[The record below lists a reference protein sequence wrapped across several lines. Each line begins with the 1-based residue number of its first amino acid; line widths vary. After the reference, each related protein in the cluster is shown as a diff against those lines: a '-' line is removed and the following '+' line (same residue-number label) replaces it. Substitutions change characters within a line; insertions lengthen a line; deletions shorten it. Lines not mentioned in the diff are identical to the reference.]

1 MKTFLTTTALAVI
14 LISPAVFAG
23 ETKEIT
29 VPVPKTI
36 TLVCSDSVE
45 PGTVVLTNPPKF
57 SCKDY
62 ETIKGVVGLGITI
75 GPDTR
80 INQISS
86 AIRRANSKSSIASVT
101 RRGNKS
107 TYTMNNGSTVNWI
120 DPVPVV
126 RAPKGPM
133 KVRPEGWKSS
143 PFEEESRPIPLPEI
157 LTSSE
162 TWPPQSK
169 VISDKL
175 RRDLNRNYYENLRRN
190 DELGQW
196 KPFVDGEYNRFDGY
210 SRYKSF
216 FRDGREYHN
225 DGQIKTDWV
234 RFN

>member
-1 MKTFLTTTALAVI
+1 MLFTILLTLIVA

-23 ETKEIT
+23 EREVT
-29 VPVPKTI
+29 VPTPKSI

-45 PGTVVLTNPPKF
+45 PGSVVLTDPPKF

-62 ETIKGVVGLGITI
+62 ETIKGVIGLGITI

-86 AIRRANSKSSIASVT
+86 AIKRANRRSRTRVAS
-101 RRGNKS
+101 N
-107 TYTMNNGSTVNWI
+107 
-120 DPVPVV
+120 VPVV

-133 KVRPEGWKSS
+133 KVRPDGWKSS

-210 SRYKSF
+210 SRYKTF
-216 FRDGREYHN
+216 FRDGDEYLN
-225 DGQIKTDWV
+225 DGQIKTDHV

>member
-1 MKTFLTTTALAVI
+1 MLFTILLTLIVA

-23 ETKEIT
+23 EREVT
-29 VPVPKTI
+29 VPTPKSI

-45 PGTVVLTNPPKF
+45 PGSVVLTDPPKF

-62 ETIKGVVGLGITI
+62 ETIKGVIGLGITI

-86 AIRRANSKSSIASVT
+86 AIKRANRRSRTRVAS
-101 RRGNKS
+101 N
-107 TYTMNNGSTVNWI
+107 
-120 DPVPVV
+120 VPVV

-133 KVRPEGWKSS
+133 KVRPDGWKSS

-162 TWPPQSK
+162 TWPPQSNND
-169 VISDKL
+169 VANKL
-175 RRDLNRNYYENLRRN
+175 RRDLDRIRED
-190 DELGQW
+190 DERSQW
-196 KPFVDGEYNRFDGY
+196 KPFIEDEYNRFDGY

-225 DGQIKTDWV
+225 DGQIKTDHV

>member
-1 MKTFLTTTALAVI
+1 MLFTILLTLIVA

-23 ETKEIT
+23 EREVT
-29 VPVPKTI
+29 VPTPKSI

-45 PGTVVLTNPPKF
+45 PGSVVLTDPPKF

-62 ETIKGVVGLGITI
+62 ETIKGVIGLGITI

-86 AIRRANSKSSIASVT
+86 AIKRANRRSRTRVAS
-101 RRGNKS
+101 N
-107 TYTMNNGSTVNWI
+107 
-120 DPVPVV
+120 VPVV

-133 KVRPEGWKSS
+133 KVRPDGWKSS

-162 TWPPQSK
+162 TWPPQSNND
-169 VISDKL
+169 VANKL
-175 RRDLNRNYYENLRRN
+175 RRDLDRIRED
-190 DELGQW
+190 DERSQW

-225 DGQIKTDWV
+225 DGQIKTDHV

>member
-1 MKTFLTTTALAVI
+1 MLFTILLTLIVA

-23 ETKEIT
+23 EREVT
-29 VPVPKTI
+29 VPTPKSI

-45 PGTVVLTNPPKF
+45 PGSVVLTDPPKF

-62 ETIKGVVGLGITI
+62 ETIKGVIGLGITI

-86 AIRRANSKSSIASVT
+86 AIKRANRRSRTRVAS
-101 RRGNKS
+101 N
-107 TYTMNNGSTVNWI
+107 
-120 DPVPVV
+120 VPVV

-133 KVRPEGWKSS
+133 KVRPDGWKSS

-157 LTSSE
+157 LTSTE

-225 DGQIKTDWV
+225 DGQIKTDHV

>member
-1 MKTFLTTTALAVI
+1 MLFTLLLTLIVAL
-14 LISPAVFAG
+14 LSPAVFAG
-23 ETKEIT
+23 EREVT
-29 VPVPKTI
+29 VPTPKSI

-45 PGTVVLTNPPKF
+45 PGSVVLTDPPKF

-86 AIRRANSKSSIASVT
+86 AIKRANRRSRTRVAS
-101 RRGNKS
+101 N
-107 TYTMNNGSTVNWI
+107 
-120 DPVPVV
+120 VPVV

-133 KVRPEGWKSS
+133 KVRPDGWKSS

-175 RRDLNRNYYENLRRN
+175 RRDLNRNYFENLRRN

-225 DGQIKTDWV
+225 DGQIKTDHV

>member
-1 MKTFLTTTALAVI
+1 MLFTILLTLIVA

-23 ETKEIT
+23 EREVT
-29 VPVPKTI
+29 VPTPKSI

-45 PGTVVLTNPPKF
+45 PGSVVLTDPPKF

-62 ETIKGVVGLGITI
+62 ETIKGVIGLGITI

-86 AIRRANSKSSIASVT
+86 AIKRANRRSRTRVAS
-101 RRGNKS
+101 N
-107 TYTMNNGSTVNWI
+107 
-120 DPVPVV
+120 VPVV

-175 RRDLNRNYYENLRRN
+175 RRDLNRNYFENLRRN

-225 DGQIKTDWV
+225 DGQIKTDHV

>member
-1 MKTFLTTTALAVI
+1 MLFTILLTLIVA

-23 ETKEIT
+23 EREVT
-29 VPVPKTI
+29 VPTPKSI

-45 PGTVVLTNPPKF
+45 PGSVVLTDPPKF

-86 AIRRANSKSSIASVT
+86 AIKRANRRSRTRVAS
-101 RRGNKS
+101 N
-107 TYTMNNGSTVNWI
+107 
-120 DPVPVV
+120 VPVV

>member
-1 MKTFLTTTALAVI
+1 MLFTILLTLIVA

-23 ETKEIT
+23 EREVT
-29 VPVPKTI
+29 VPTPKSI

-45 PGTVVLTNPPKF
+45 PGSVVLTDPPKF

-86 AIRRANSKSSIASVT
+86 AIKRANRRSRTRVAS
-101 RRGNKS
+101 N
-107 TYTMNNGSTVNWI
+107 
-120 DPVPVV
+120 VPVV

-133 KVRPEGWKSS
+133 KVRPDGWKSS

-175 RRDLNRNYYENLRRN
+175 RRDLNRNYFENLRRN

-225 DGQIKTDWV
+225 DGQIKTDHV

>member
-1 MKTFLTTTALAVI
+1 MLFTILLTLIVA

-23 ETKEIT
+23 EREVT
-29 VPVPKTI
+29 VPTPKSI

-45 PGTVVLTNPPKF
+45 PGSVVLTDPPKF

-62 ETIKGVVGLGITI
+62 ETIKGVIGLGITI

-86 AIRRANSKSSIASVT
+86 AIKRANRRSRTRVAS
-101 RRGNKS
+101 N
-107 TYTMNNGSTVNWI
+107 
-120 DPVPVV
+120 VPVV

-133 KVRPEGWKSS
+133 KVRPDGWKSS

>member
-1 MKTFLTTTALAVI
+1 MLFTILLTLIVA

-23 ETKEIT
+23 EREVT
-29 VPVPKTI
+29 VPTPKSI

-45 PGTVVLTNPPKF
+45 PGSVVLTDPPKF

-62 ETIKGVVGLGITI
+62 ETIKGVIGLGITI

-86 AIRRANSKSSIASVT
+86 AIKRANRRSRTRVAS
-101 RRGNKS
+101 N
-107 TYTMNNGSTVNWI
+107 
-120 DPVPVV
+120 VPVV

-225 DGQIKTDWV
+225 DGQIKTDHV

>member
-1 MKTFLTTTALAVI
+1 MLFTILLTLIVA

-23 ETKEIT
+23 EREVT
-29 VPVPKTI
+29 VPTPKSI

-45 PGTVVLTNPPKF
+45 PGSVVLTDPPKF

-86 AIRRANSKSSIASVT
+86 AIKRANRRSRTRVAS
-101 RRGNKS
+101 N
-107 TYTMNNGSTVNWI
+107 
-120 DPVPVV
+120 VPVV

-133 KVRPEGWKSS
+133 KVRPDGWKSS

-157 LTSSE
+157 LTSTE
-162 TWPPQSK
+162 TWPPQSNND
-169 VISDKL
+169 VANKL
-175 RRDLNRNYYENLRRN
+175 RRDLDRIRED
-190 DELGQW
+190 DERSQW
-196 KPFVDGEYNRFDGY
+196 KPFIEDEYNRFDGY
-210 SRYKSF
+210 SRYKTF
-216 FRDGREYHN
+216 FRDGDEYLN
-225 DGQIKTDWV
+225 DGQIKTDHV

>member
-1 MKTFLTTTALAVI
+1 MLFTILLTLIVA

-23 ETKEIT
+23 EREVT
-29 VPVPKTI
+29 VPTPKSI

-45 PGTVVLTNPPKF
+45 PGSVVLTDPPKF

-86 AIRRANSKSSIASVT
+86 AIKRANRRSRTRVAS
-101 RRGNKS
+101 N
-107 TYTMNNGSTVNWI
+107 
-120 DPVPVV
+120 VPVV

-133 KVRPEGWKSS
+133 KVRPDGWKSS

>member
-1 MKTFLTTTALAVI
+1 MLFTILLTLIVA

-23 ETKEIT
+23 EREVT
-29 VPVPKTI
+29 VPTPKSI

-45 PGTVVLTNPPKF
+45 PGSVVLTDPPKF

-62 ETIKGVVGLGITI
+62 ETIKGVIGLGITI

-86 AIRRANSKSSIASVT
+86 AIKRANRRSRTRVAS
-101 RRGNKS
+101 N
-107 TYTMNNGSTVNWI
+107 
-120 DPVPVV
+120 VPVV

-133 KVRPEGWKSS
+133 KVRPDGWKSS

-225 DGQIKTDWV
+225 DGQIKTDHV

>member
-1 MKTFLTTTALAVI
+1 MLFTILLTLIVA

-23 ETKEIT
+23 EREVT
-29 VPVPKTI
+29 VPTPKSI

-45 PGTVVLTNPPKF
+45 PGSVVLTDPPKF

-86 AIRRANSKSSIASVT
+86 AIKRANRRSRTRVAS
-101 RRGNKS
+101 N
-107 TYTMNNGSTVNWI
+107 
-120 DPVPVV
+120 VPVV

-133 KVRPEGWKSS
+133 KVRPDGWKSS

-157 LTSSE
+157 LTSTE
-162 TWPPQSK
+162 TWPPQSNND
-169 VISDKL
+169 VANKL
-175 RRDLNRNYYENLRRN
+175 RRDLDRIRED
-190 DELGQW
+190 DERSQW

>member
-1 MKTFLTTTALAVI
+1 MLFTILLTLIVA

-23 ETKEIT
+23 EREVT
-29 VPVPKTI
+29 VPTPKSI

-45 PGTVVLTNPPKF
+45 PGSVVLTDPPKF

-62 ETIKGVVGLGITI
+62 ETIKGVIGLGITI

-86 AIRRANSKSSIASVT
+86 AIKRANRRSRTRVAS
-101 RRGNKS
+101 N
-107 TYTMNNGSTVNWI
+107 
-120 DPVPVV
+120 VPVV

-133 KVRPEGWKSS
+133 KVRPDGWKSS

-175 RRDLNRNYYENLRRN
+175 RRDLNRNYFENLRRN

>member
-1 MKTFLTTTALAVI
+1 MLFTILLTLIVA

-23 ETKEIT
+23 EREVT
-29 VPVPKTI
+29 VPTPKSI

-45 PGTVVLTNPPKF
+45 PGSVVLTDPPKF

-62 ETIKGVVGLGITI
+62 ETIKGVIGLGITI

-86 AIRRANSKSSIASVT
+86 AIKRANRRSRTRVAS
-101 RRGNKS
+101 N
-107 TYTMNNGSTVNWI
+107 
-120 DPVPVV
+120 VPVV

>member
-1 MKTFLTTTALAVI
+1 MLFTILLTLIVA

-23 ETKEIT
+23 EREVT
-29 VPVPKTI
+29 VPTPKSI

-45 PGTVVLTNPPKF
+45 PGSVVLTDPPKF

-62 ETIKGVVGLGITI
+62 ETIKGVIGLGITI

-86 AIRRANSKSSIASVT
+86 AIKRANRRSRTRVAS
-101 RRGNKS
+101 N
-107 TYTMNNGSTVNWI
+107 
-120 DPVPVV
+120 VPVV

-133 KVRPEGWKSS
+133 KVRPDGWKSS

-157 LTSSE
+157 LTSTE
-162 TWPPQSK
+162 TWPPQSNND
-169 VISDKL
+169 VANKL
-175 RRDLNRNYYENLRRN
+175 RRDLDRIRED
-190 DELGQW
+190 DERSQW

-225 DGQIKTDWV
+225 DGQIKTDHV

>member
-1 MKTFLTTTALAVI
+1 MLFTILLTLIVA

-23 ETKEIT
+23 EREVT
-29 VPVPKTI
+29 VPTPKSI

-45 PGTVVLTNPPKF
+45 PGSVVLTDPPKF

-62 ETIKGVVGLGITI
+62 ETIKGVIGLGITI

-86 AIRRANSKSSIASVT
+86 AIKRANRRSRTRVAS
-101 RRGNKS
+101 N
-107 TYTMNNGSTVNWI
+107 
-120 DPVPVV
+120 VPVV

-133 KVRPEGWKSS
+133 KVRPDGWKSS

-175 RRDLNRNYYENLRRN
+175 RRDLNRNYFENLRRN

-225 DGQIKTDWV
+225 DGQIKTDHV

>member
-1 MKTFLTTTALAVI
+1 MLFTILLTLIVA

-23 ETKEIT
+23 EREVT
-29 VPVPKTI
+29 VPTPKSI

-45 PGTVVLTNPPKF
+45 PGSVVLTDPPKF

-62 ETIKGVVGLGITI
+62 ETIKGVIGLGITI

-86 AIRRANSKSSIASVT
+86 AIKRANRRSRTRVAS
-101 RRGNKS
+101 N
-107 TYTMNNGSTVNWI
+107 
-120 DPVPVV
+120 VPVV

-162 TWPPQSK
+162 TWPPQSNND
-169 VISDKL
+169 VANKL
-175 RRDLNRNYYENLRRN
+175 RRDLDRIRED
-190 DELGQW
+190 DERSQW
-196 KPFVDGEYNRFDGY
+196 KPFIEDEYNRFDGY
-210 SRYKSF
+210 SRYKTF
-216 FRDGREYHN
+216 FRDGDEYLN
-225 DGQIKTDWV
+225 DGQIKTDHV

>member
-1 MKTFLTTTALAVI
+1 MLFTILLTLIVA

-23 ETKEIT
+23 EREVT
-29 VPVPKTI
+29 VPTPKSI

-45 PGTVVLTNPPKF
+45 PGSVVLTDPPKF

-62 ETIKGVVGLGITI
+62 ETIKGVIGLGITI

-86 AIRRANSKSSIASVT
+86 AIKRANRRSRTRVAS
-101 RRGNKS
+101 N
-107 TYTMNNGSTVNWI
+107 
-120 DPVPVV
+120 VPVV

-157 LTSSE
+157 LTSTE
-162 TWPPQSK
+162 TWPPQSNND
-169 VISDKL
+169 VANKL
-175 RRDLNRNYYENLRRN
+175 RRDLDRIRED
-190 DELGQW
+190 DERSQW
-196 KPFVDGEYNRFDGY
+196 KPFIEDEYNRFDGY
-210 SRYKSF
+210 SRYKTF
-216 FRDGREYHN
+216 FRDGDEYLN
-225 DGQIKTDWV
+225 DGQIKTDHV

>member
-1 MKTFLTTTALAVI
+1 MLFTILLTLIVA

-23 ETKEIT
+23 EREVT
-29 VPVPKTI
+29 VPTPKSI

-45 PGTVVLTNPPKF
+45 PGSVVLTDPPKF

-86 AIRRANSKSSIASVT
+86 AIKRANRRSRTRVAS
-101 RRGNKS
+101 N
-107 TYTMNNGSTVNWI
+107 
-120 DPVPVV
+120 VPVV

-225 DGQIKTDWV
+225 DGQIKTDHV